1 MDATLSNVVGMF
13 RWENIVTL
21 FFLSVP
27 IVTAYTS
34 LRAVIKAVR
43 AKEKPSQYWFYIL
56 IFVLAVLFA
65 LYYYE
70 RYCLN

>member
-1 MDATLSNVVGMF
+1 MDTTLTEVLGMF
-13 RWENIVTL
+13 RLANIVTL

-27 IVTAYTS
+27 IITAYTS
-34 LRAVIKAVR
+34 LRAVVRGIKH
-43 AKEKPSQYWFYIL
+43 KEKFGQYWFNIL

-70 RYCLN
+70 HYRHS